1 MKDRTTEYAKSVL
14 DGKEL
19 VGHSEYL
26 ACKRHIDDMHRA
38 DFDYKFDVEEA
49 EYHINIAN
57 ELTLGE
63 GQDSQKL
70 TLRGFQNFI
79 VGSLFGWRRKR
90 SKERRY
96 REAYVQMGRQNGKSL
111 LAGVIANDFCTFSGY
126 KYGRILMTATKQEQA
141 NIVWDEIFKFIRSD
155 KELSELY
162 KVKRYIRTIESLV
175 TGTTIRAIGRDTK
188 TTDGFRT
195 VLAICDE
202 LHAHPTNEMYQLML
216 DGQIGVES
224 ALILAI
230 TTAGFDLNYPCY
242 EHYRFCKQILSGAIQ
257 KETLFIY
264 IAELDDEDD
273 IWEPR
278 NWAKANPLQL
288 RNPDGTLNEEMT
300 ARIAEKAIDAKEKQ
314 GDDLVNFL
322 TKTLNKWVTFSG
334 GVFVDAEKWAACASE
349 RTLEDMRGRNC
360 YVGVDLSSGGD
371 LTSLAL
377 VFPLEDDRV
386 YVWSHSFM
394 PELRLREHEKTDDA
408 PYRIWK
414 KQGLLT
420 LTSALYG
427 IKTDYKTII
436 ERLRTW
442 IKTYDLKIEACGYD
456 SHNAAA
462 FLSDLEEVLDC
473 DLIEVKQSARALNDA
488 TVDFQLS
495 VKAGLIE
502 YDKANA
508 LMTWSVI
515 NATTVANSF
524 DEIKIEKK
532 MMTQRVDAVDAIID
546 AYKLFFEEKLRKI
559 DGEKNLA
566 IWLKAT
572 EPQVDNAPQSA
583 IM

>member
-1 MKDRTTEYAKSVL
+1 MQDRTTAYARRVVE
-14 DGKEL
+14 GKEL
-19 VGHSEYL
+19 TGHSEYL
-26 ACKRHIDDMHRA
+26 ACKRHLDDMSRA
-38 DFDYKFDVEEA
+38 DFEYKFDAEEA
-49 EYHINIAN
+49 EYHIDIAN
-57 ELTLGE
+57 TLTIGE
-63 GQDSQKL
+63 GIDAQPL
-70 TLRGFQNFI
+70 VLRGFQNFI

-111 LAGVIANDFCTFSGY
+111 LAGVMSNDFCTFSGY
-126 KYGRILMTATKQEQA
+126 RYGRILLTATKQEQA
-141 NIVWDEIFKFIRSD
+141 NIVWDEIYKFIRSD
-155 KELSELY
+155 PELSELY
-162 KVKRYIRTIESLV
+162 KIKRYVHTIESLI
-175 TGTTIRAIGRDTK
+175 TGTTIKAIGRDTK
-188 TTDGFRT
+188 TTDGFRCILS
-195 VLAICDE
+195 VCDE

-216 DGQIGVES
+216 DGQVGVAS
-224 ALILAI
+224 ALMLAI

-264 IAELDDEDD
+264 IAELDDDDD
-273 IWEPR
+273 IWLPE

-288 RNPDGTLNEEMT
+288 RNPDGTLNQEMV

-314 GDDLVNFL
+314 GDELVNFL

-334 GVFVDAEKWAACASE
+334 GIFVDAEKWAACGSA
-349 RTLEDMRGRNC
+349 RTLDDMRGRSC
-360 YVGVDLSSGGD
+360 YLGVDLSSGGD

-377 VFPLEDDRV
+377 VFPLEEDRA

-394 PELRLREHEKTDDA
+394 PERRLIEHERTDDA
-408 PYRIWK
+408 PYRIWRQ
-414 KQGLLT
+414 QGLLT
-420 LTSALYG
+420 LTSGLYG
-427 IKTDYKTII
+427 IKTDYKTVI
-436 ERLRTW
+436 ERLKQW
-442 IKTYDLKIEACGYD
+442 IIDYDLKILGCGYD

-462 FLSDLEEVLDC
+462 FLADLEDVLTC

-495 VKAGLIE
+495 VKAGLLE
-502 YDKANA
+502 YDKSNA

-532 MMTQRVDAVDAIID
+532 MMTQRVDAVDALID
-546 AYKLFFEEKLRKI
+546 AYKLFFEEKLRQV

-572 EPQVDNAPQSA
+572 ESQNALGD
-583 IM
+583 I

>member
-1 MKDRTTEYAKSVL
+1 MSDRVTEYARRVL

-19 VGHSEYL
+19 TGHSEFL
-26 ACKRHIDDMHRA
+26 ACKRHIEDMHRA
-38 DFDYKFDVEEA
+38 DFDFKFDAAEA
-49 EYHINIAN
+49 EYHIDIAN

-63 GQDSQKL
+63 GQDNKPL

-90 SKERRY
+90 SKERRF

-111 LAGVIANDFCTFSGY
+111 LAGVMANDFCTFSGY
-126 KYGRILMTATKQEQA
+126 RYGRILLTATKQEQA
-141 NIVWDEIFKFIRSD
+141 NIVWDEIYKFIRSD

-162 KVKRYIRTIESLV
+162 RVRRYMHAIDSLV

-188 TTDGFRT
+188 TTDGFRSILS
-195 VLAICDE
+195 VCDE

-216 DGQIGVES
+216 DGQVGVES
-224 ALILAI
+224 ALMLAI
-230 TTAGFDLNYPCY
+230 TTSGFDLNYPCY
-242 EHYRFCKQILSGAIQ
+242 EHYRFCKQILSGAIR
-257 KETLFIY
+257 KETLFVY
-264 IAELDDEDD
+264 IAELDDDDD
-273 IWEPR
+273 IWEPK

-288 RNPDGTLNEEMT
+288 RNPDGTLNEEMV

-314 GDDLVNFL
+314 GEELKNFL

-334 GVFVDAEKWAACASE
+334 GIFVDAEKWAECGSA
-349 RTLEDMRGRNC
+349 RTLEDMRGQGC
-360 YVGVDLSSGGD
+360 YLGVDLSSGGD

-377 VFPLEDDRV
+377 VFPLEDDRC

-394 PELRLREHEKTDDA
+394 PERRLLEHERTDDA

-414 KQGLLT
+414 QQGLLT
-420 LTSALYG
+420 LTSGLYG
-427 IKTDYKTII
+427 IKTDYRAVI
-436 ERLRTW
+436 ERLRKW
-442 IKTYDLKIEACGYD
+442 IDEYELKILGCGYD
-456 SHNAAA
+456 AHNAAA
-462 FLSDLEEVLDC
+462 FLADLEEILTC
-473 DLIEVKQSARALNDA
+473 DLIEIKQSARALNDA

-532 MMTQRVDAVDAIID
+532 MMTQRVDAVDALID
-546 AYKLFFEEKLRKI
+546 AYKLFFEEKLRQV

-572 EPQVDNAPQSA
+572 EQQPK
-583 IM
+583 